1 MKHMSIFKEIHFIYV
16 IPKTQ
21 FISDYKWKKKKN
33 RLASSLSYLNDK
45 KRTDFV

>member
-21 FISDYKWKKKKN
+21 FISDYKWKKKKQ
-33 RLASSLSYLNDK
+33 ACFFSVIFK
-45 KRTDFV
+45 